1 MHRSPLNEC
10 YNPHPSDKLFC
21 HKHQTKISHFKETFH
36 NLSGRECSQL
46 ILCSQNPC
54 ILGSTTHCSMNKLGL
69 HCIFSFCICVSIG
82 PSSSFLVIRLCF
94 YHAFSLYIKNLQIK
108 IGNQQKKKIYFLS
121 ELNESINTS
130 SQKCFLKIAIFF
142 FGNNYRLIGSC
153 KDNKPKLLCPSLS
166 FS

>member
-54 ILGSTTHCSMNKLGL
+54 ILGSITHCSMNKLGL

-108 IGNQQKKKIYFLS
+108 IGNQQKKKKF
-121 ELNESINTS
+121 T
-130 SQKCFLKIAIFF
+130 F
-142 FGNNYRLIGSC
+142 
-153 KDNKPKLLCPSLS
+153 
-166 FS
+166 